1 MAGFLSSKLRIM
13 DTIITLE
20 GRRQIA
26 TGKMKA
32 EYYSFTD
39 TGAFYSQDLSTSA
52 SLDGTRRP
60 YLEAVSLPQDSI
72 TFESDDAGKL
82 VNFRSSTS
90 AVRNGKIMTVVTSS
104 TELSGTTG
112 RVYLPAENNVFSS
125 MANTLLSE
133 SLGSFQK
140 NRIIGSP
147 DPLDENRE
155 LFLVNKSEVAF
166 RISDDSPFAPGDRS
180 ESSVETTD
188 GLFID
193 SKLSHLP
200 NFQYLPP
207 INKYRPG
214 DSTVNLLG
222 NYPILNQR
230 PKLTFDDVEKE
241 LNVATRK
248 GYSTEVS
255 FDETSRANNLVCQ
268 MFELGQNEIVKLD
281 IIDFG
286 LFNIRGEDIS
296 ESDRKRQEKDPRT
309 RPIRSKRVFFAG
321 KVFTDDAGVHKF
333 INLFTLVFE
342 G

>member
-1 MAGFLSSKLRIM
+1 MGFLDSKSRIL
-13 DTIITLE
+13 DTIVTLE

-32 EYYSFTD
+32 EFYSFTD
-39 TGAFYSQDLSTSA
+39 AGAFYSQDLSTSA

-60 YLEAVSLPQDSI
+60 YLEACSLPQDSV

-82 VNFRSSTS
+82 VNFRPATS
-90 AVRNGKIMTVVTSS
+90 VVRNGKILTLVTSS
-104 TELSGTTG
+104 EGLSGK
-112 RVYLPAENNVFSS
+112 VYLPAEDNVFSS
-125 MANTLLSE
+125 AANTLLSS
-133 SLGSFQK
+133 SLESFQN

-147 DPLDENRE
+147 DPLDENRQE
-155 LFLVNKSEVAF
+155 FKLNRNAISF
-166 RISDDSPFAPGDRS
+166 RISDETPFSPGERS

-188 GLFID
+188 GLFVD

-230 PKLTFDDVEKE
+230 PKLSFDDVEKE
-241 LNVATRK
+241 LEASTSK
-248 GYSTEVS
+248 GFSSVVS
-255 FDETSRANNLVCQ
+255 FDETSRGNNLVCQ
-268 MFELGQNEIVKLD
+268 MFELGKNEVVKLD

-286 LFNIRGEDIS
+286 LFSIRGEDIS
-296 ESDRKRQEKDPRT
+296 ESDRKRQEKDPRN

-321 KVFTDDAGVHKF
+321 KVFTDSAGVHKF
-333 INLFTLVFE
+333 INLFSLVFE

>member
-1 MAGFLSSKLRIM
+1 MGFLDSKSRIL
-13 DTIITLE
+13 DTIVTLE

-26 TGKMKA
+26 AGKMKA

-39 TGAFYSQDLSTSA
+39 VGAFYSQDLSTSA

-82 VNFRSSTS
+82 VNFRPATS
-90 AVRNGKIMTVVTSS
+90 IVRNGKILTLVTSS
-104 TELSGTTG
+104 DALSGTTG
-112 RVYLPAENNVFSS
+112 RVYEPLEDNVFSS
-125 MANTLLSE
+125 TANTLLSSSLE
-133 SLGSFQK
+133 SFRK

-147 DPLDENRE
+147 DPLDENRQE
-155 LFLVNKSEVAF
+155 FKVNRDTISF
-166 RISDDSPFAPGDRS
+166 RISDENPFSPGERS

-188 GLFID
+188 GLFVD

-230 PKLTFDDVEKE
+230 PKLTFDDVERE
-241 LNVATRK
+241 LKSATSK
-248 GYSTEVS
+248 GYSTTVS
-255 FDETSRANNLVCQ
+255 FDETSRGNNLVCQ

-296 ESDRKRQEKDPRT
+296 ESDKKRQEKDPRN

-321 KVFTDDAGVHKF
+321 KVFTDSAGVHKF
-333 INLFTLVFE
+333 INLFNLIFE